1 MVKIPMKGNKQSF
14 IVVPFMSGSCDGTQ
28 TLPEEHVIIVLE
40 KSSRSDALMCSRVGV
55 LPLKDPRVSSEVQ
68 QQLEGDLTDHQCV
81 CSVARVTD
89 EDYLRLKSDV

>member
-40 KSSRSDALMCSRVGV
+40 KSSRCSRQRCV
-55 LPLKDPRVSSEVQ
+55 LNELIVEENTNIRVSLFQNKPGVCNTSNCISE
-68 QQLEGDLTDHQCV
+68 LLGLDSH
-81 CSVARVTD
+81 CSSAGHI
-89 EDYLRLKSDV
+89 